1 VLVSARS
8 VSLWLIPALIVIK
21 GILLWADPVVRLYLG
36 DSAAYL
42 WGAMDDGRLPDDR
55 SFTYSWLIRLVVDP
69 ADGLVTLLR
78 WQAAAGIATALFLFV
93 ALQRY
98 LRVSPALA
106 AGAAVLLAIEPAQ
119 LFYERMV
126 LAETMGL
133 LLFVAFYLT
142 AAAYLASGRGWW
154 LPVVALLGIVAA
166 SFRLNYLPVVL
177 VISLALPLLRFMSA
191 SPPARRSLF
200 KHMAVALCAVTLLHV
215 GYRSWV
221 AMIFLSPPGYL
232 ARAGFMQLGLVT
244 PLLRPEHFERVGLP
258 RTFEEEL
265 DYPLADPD
273 ARMEHMWAPGGLVAE
288 LRSRQLNVESI
299 ARELSRMALRDDP
312 LGLIRLG
319 VGTVGDYFVA
329 ERIEHALDNDL
340 GRRPI
345 PYDVLWTLRERWNY
359 DATGLSTR
367 VTVVSRYFEASTRW
381 LVACLFLLPMLSI
394 WTAVAHWRTPQRAQ
408 AVLAALF
415 GLGLFLAHV
424 LFVNV
429 AFYRYLHPLPFFV
442 LLNGLAGWAGLG
454 AGRGAEGRAPARPA
468 GLRAE

>member
-8 VSLWLIPALIVIK
+8 VSLWLIPVLIAIK
-21 GILLWADPVVRLYLG
+21 VTFLWADPVVRLYLG

-55 SFTYSWLIRLVVDP
+55 SFTYSWLIRLVVAP

-78 WQAAAGIATALFLFV
+78 WQAVAGIGTALFLFV
-93 ALQRY
+93 ALRRY
-98 LRVSPALA
+98 LRVPPALA
-106 AGAAVLLAIEPAQ
+106 ACAAVLLAIEPAQ

-126 LAETMGL
+126 LAEAPGL
-133 LLFVAFYLT
+133 LLFVAFYVA

-154 LPVVALLGIVAA
+154 LPIVALLGLLAA
-166 SFRLNYLPVVL
+166 SLRLNYLPVVI
-177 VISLALPLLRFMSA
+177 VISLALPLVRLMSA
-191 SPPARRSLF
+191 APPARRWLLQ
-200 KHMAVALCAVTLLHV
+200 HTAVALCAVTLLHV

-221 AMIFLSPPGYL
+221 AMIFHSPPGYL

-244 PLLRPEHFERVGLP
+244 PLIRPEHFERAGLP

-265 DYPLADPD
+265 DYPLSDPE

-288 LRSRQLNVESI
+288 LRRRQLDVESI
-299 ARELSRMALRDDP
+299 ARALSGMALRDDP

-319 VGTVGDYFVA
+319 VGTVGNYFVA
-329 ERIEHALDNDL
+329 DRIEHALDNDL

-367 VTVVSRYFEASTRW
+367 VTVVSRYFEASTWW
-381 LVACLFLLPMLSI
+381 LVACLFLLPVLSV
-394 WTAVAHWRTPQRAQ
+394 WSAAAHWRTPQRAQ
-408 AVLAALF
+408 ALLAALF
-415 GLGLFLAHV
+415 GVGLFLAHV

-442 LLNGLAGWAGLG
+442 LLNGLAGWAAL
-454 AGRGAEGRAPARPA
+454 RPEGRASHGGPR
-468 GLRAE
+468 

>member
-1 VLVSARS
+1 MLVSVRA
-8 VSLWLIPALIVIK
+8 VSLWLIPVLIAVK
-21 GILLWADPVVRLYLG
+21 AVLLWADPVVRLYLG

-55 SFTYSWLIRLVVDP
+55 SFTYSWLIRLVVAP

-126 LAETMGL
+126 LAEAIGL
-133 LLFVAFYLT
+133 LLFAAFYVA

-154 LPVVALLGIVAA
+154 LPVVALLGLLAT
-166 SFRLNYLPVVL
+166 SLRLNYLPVVI
-177 VISLALPLLRFMSA
+177 VISLALPLIRSTVA
-191 SPPARRSLF
+191 WPATRRTLVQ
-200 KHMAVALCAVTLLHV
+200 HTALAVCAVTLLHV

-244 PLLRPEHFERVGLP
+244 PLIRPEHFERVGLP

-265 DYPLADPD
+265 DYPLSDPD

-319 VGTVGDYFVA
+319 VGTVGNYFVA

-340 GRRPI
+340 GRQQI

-359 DATGLSTR
+359 DATGLSER
-367 VTVVSRYFEASTRW
+367 VTLVSRYFETATWW
-381 LVACLFLLPMLSI
+381 LVACLFLLPVLSV
-394 WTAVAHWRTPQRAQ
+394 WTGVAHWRTPQRAQ

-415 GLGLFLAHV
+415 GLGLFLAHL

-442 LLNGLAGWAGLG
+442 LLNGLSGWAAQKAALTRGG
-454 AGRGAEGRAPARPA
+454 PRSRADGRPSA
-468 GLRAE
+468 